1 MTSHS
6 TGSCCATP
14 EPAGKGTGQA
24 VSFVA
29 RQWAAPDAPVEPVA
43 DGALTLDAFLE
54 NFRVNTFAVS
64 AMAFQDVWNLDL
76 ERVQE
81 CCIHVA
87 SPGGRMIPFC
97 LYNLTS
103 VAGEPLYRRSNG

>member
-1 MTSHS
+1 
-6 TGSCCATP
+6 
-14 EPAGKGTGQA
+14 
-24 VSFVA
+24 VA
-29 RQWAAPDAPVEPVA
+29 RQWGAPASEPAAEPES
-43 DGALTLDAFLE
+43 LEAFLE
-54 NFRVNTFAVS
+54 NHRTNTFAVS

-87 SPGGRMIPFC
+87 APDGRMIPFC

-103 VAGEPLYRRSNG
+103 AQGEPLYRVKSC